1 MSAGFFEGP
10 PDLAAEVVSP
20 TDAWQDVES
29 KVAMWLEHGC
39 QSCWIIDPRTRRIV
53 IHARDSRITSLKP
66 PEKLQDPV
74 LPGFRVPVL
83 AVFAR

>member
-10 PDLAAEVVSP
+10 PDLAAKVVSP

-39 QSCWIIDPRTRRIV
+39 LSCWIIDPRTRRIV